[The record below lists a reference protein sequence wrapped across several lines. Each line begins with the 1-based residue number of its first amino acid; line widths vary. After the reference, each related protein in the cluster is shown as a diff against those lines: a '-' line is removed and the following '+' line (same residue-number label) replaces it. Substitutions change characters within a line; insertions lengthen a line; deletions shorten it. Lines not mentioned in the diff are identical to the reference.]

1 MITIPTV
8 AGVGVFYAP
17 LPISFLFSFPPLLPE
32 SYHPGNL
39 SVLAYFIHTWNA
51 LQSVS
56 FFSPLFFF
64 FEQPK
69 EFGVSNKNGL
79 TSRWNREHCFSPNRD
94 LDPPVS
100 CRFHVKDGVM

>member
-32 SYHPGNL
+32 SYHPGEPFRSSL
-39 SVLAYFIHTWNA
+39 LYSYLECTAKCV
-51 LQSVS
+51 
-56 FFSPLFFF
+56 LFFPSLLF